1 MTAQA
6 IEESWKKSEEER
18 NGKESKSATT
28 RLLAKIIANF
38 QLRIDRIHVRFEDH
52 SSCKGRSFCAGVILE
67 KLHLSSPSDAE
78 ESKEGATVKV
88 IDKKVRLEN
97 LGLYWDWDA
106 DAQVDTSSFLRV
118 QECME
123 VPFLHNAVPT
133 ALQCFL
139 PRHFLLKPVSLSL
152 QLHIDL
158 RRAEQRRPSTTAA
171 LQATAN
177 ALPWCCANP
186 QLTTAF
192 RRAFSS
198 TMKVGDAPLSQK
210 DAWRFFS
217 ASCNASTLDAS
228 TQLLCREFFTA
239 AWTELHTA
247 LPVVAVDADMS
258 AFSVRVNHRQYC
270 DCLDFVTSLGR
281 QTLQAKYRQFKPRG
295 GCAGAREWWRFAV
308 RAVVYN
314 NQRHRRQRGW
324 KHYVQFKRQRE
335 EYIELYKRRELP
347 AALARLRKLEDKL
360 ALEDILLFRRVALNE
375 QEEERRGKKKAL
387 FARKGR
393 KTLETTAAGGSE
405 ARRQELLTEL
415 GGAEEAEA
423 GEPSVWEEGAPTD
436 RQVWVKFRL
445 RKLSMCLER
454 GDAKVVA
461 CKARGL
467 EAQFLK
473 RREFRQLW
481 GCVDEVV
488 VLDERVPDAP
498 WRRVLYPMPAAQ
510 RGPVAPLLPADMLPA
525 ERSPFLQ
532 VEVQLPALEASG
544 DVLVRGSTLPL
555 GVVVNVPCVAAVVDF
570 VAPALG
576 SLDVYAFRQ
585 KEYTLFRQRGEK
597 KRRFDV
603 SKEIARHKTQLV
615 NVALGAVHVVLPE
628 TTGVAR
634 DECQTLV
641 LRLGDAL
648 VHCDGVPARG
658 DQQLSAANAYDT
670 LEMSLRDVTAVLATG
685 YAEDKVPGA
694 DGASLLR
701 DFSVE
706 ARVGRCIA
714 PSELELPTTRV
725 ELEAPTLQVRLG
737 QRQYVALLQWLQ
749 GFTESTLKVLETLQS
764 SQGASQVESQ
774 TSSQVVSRAVS
785 QAVSQA
791 ATRLVDQVL
800 TGLAAEKDVV
810 PYSADELYVLQHNR
824 LLSLRA
830 VFQGIR
836 VLLLE
841 ERAEDAEVPLAELVL
856 GALCVEAE
864 KRSFDFS
871 LHASLKELAVV
882 DCLRSA
888 QAGSPQYLVQSAAV
902 DEAGQASDQSGDQ
915 SGDHLITV
923 DFNWVKELSAQ
934 YAASRSNKE
943 VSVSFGSLSGA

>member
-1 MTAQA
+1 M
-6 IEESWKKSEEER
+6 
-18 NGKESKSATT
+18 
-28 RLLAKIIANF
+28 
-38 QLRIDRIHVRFEDH
+38 RFEDH

-78 ESKEGATVKV
+78 DVKEGATVKV

-97 LGLYWDWDA
+97 LGLYWDWDV
-106 DAQVDTSSFLRV
+106 DAQVDTASFLRV

-123 VPFLHNAVPT
+123 VPFLHNAVPA

-139 PRHFLLKPVSLSL
+139 PCHFLLKPVSLSL

-158 RRAEQRRPSTTAA
+158 RRAEQRRPSTVAA

-177 ALPWCCANP
+177 ALPWCSANP
-186 QLTTAF
+186 QLTSTL

-198 TMKVGDAPLSQK
+198 IMKMRDAPLSQE
-210 DAWRFFS
+210 DAWRLFS
-217 ASCNASTLDAS
+217 ASCNAPTLDAS
-228 TQLLCREFFTA
+228 TQLLCREFFAA

-270 DCLDFVTSLGR
+270 DCLDFVTSLSR

-295 GCAGAREWWRFAV
+295 GCASAREWWRFAV

-324 KHYVQFKRQRE
+324 KHYLQFKRQRE

-360 ALEDILLFRRVALNE
+360 VLEDILLFRRVALNE

-415 GGAEEAEA
+415 GGAEGAEEA

-436 RQVWVKFRL
+436 RQVWVKFHL
-445 RKLSMCLER
+445 RKLSVCLER

-473 RREFRQLW
+473 RREFRQVW
-481 GCVDEVV
+481 GCMDEVV

-510 RGPVAPLLPADMLPA
+510 RGSVAPLLPADMLPA

-576 SLDVYAFRQ
+576 SLDVYAFKQ

-615 NVALGAVHVVLPE
+615 SVALGAVHVVLPE
-628 TTGVAR
+628 TTGAAR
-634 DECQTLV
+634 GECQTLV

-648 VHCDGVPARG
+648 VHCDGVPASG

-670 LEMSLRDVTAVLATG
+670 LEMSLRDVTAVLVTG

-749 GFTESTLKVLETLQS
+749 GFTESMMKVLETSQS
-764 SQGASQVESQ
+764 SQGVSQ

-791 ATRLVDQVL
+791 ASRLVDQVL

-841 ERAEDAEVPLAELVL
+841 ERAEETEVPLAELVL

-888 QAGSPQYLVQSAAV
+888 RAGSPQYLVQSAAV
-902 DEAGQASDQSGDQ
+902 DEAGQSSNQSSDQSSNQSSDQSSDQSNEQSSDQSNEQSSDQSSDQ